1 MTAFDGLPDFQAMS
15 STATA
20 TATATTFAPF
30 QSGSYAALP
39 QGLALAADANG
50 RPKFT
55 LDLVE
60 RVGDF
65 SATGQYA
72 VLDFSLVGDFALDDA
87 LSAARAHDAGA
98 TVKPIA
104 IDAGF
109 ARLYPTTGE
118 VAPSSDLLASIPLGL
133 SGTDY
138 ARWTS
143 RLSADAGELVKGAI
157 AGGSLLLG
165 ARVEFDAVGVA
176 PRVAATVEFQAPQL
190 LTSLL
195 AGRSGR
201 SMSTADVVATFTGS
215 PQNFPLKIVG
225 GGEPS
230 GDFAGAV
237 AGRIFAEFGTLV
249 PAPEVADPP
258 YVVFRDPAQ
267 LEGAT
272 VQWDLSQPAA
282 GRRQWVLMLDIL
294 TALRA
299 FAAANGLDSLV
310 RNVTVPTLQ
319 VGFCSVVV
327 NANLPPNR
335 IGVPAIGANVQVAAN
350 PPLRP
355 SSVSQTIA
363 FEEPDD
369 SGAFQ
374 FRLSPSEPVAYT
386 LSGFA
391 VIAAGETVQEYQ
403 MPPQPRTDSWVQL
416 AADDFPVTFAHVTA
430 AGRLLTLATLS
441 LLLTYDVDGHSRQV
455 QAVLN
460 ATVPGV
466 SMAVPRSASSASL
479 VVTATPLDGSAAL
492 TLPSMMPGRID
503 LDVTAFREYGPHRVT
518 IHGTFKA
525 GDRALFLDVLS
536 DEQANAGAV
545 PDQLFLTIAQ
555 PIATWGFVASSPFHS
570 GYRYRKSGS
579 PGVPA
584 AAWSPVLSPFESL
597 TLNADGTTIAASSN
611 GPPAPP
617 AQISLRT

>member
-1 MTAFDGLPDFQAMS
+1 MTTFDGLPDFQTMS
-15 STATA
+15 SMATA
-20 TATATTFAPF
+20 ATFAPF
-30 QSGSYAALP
+30 QGGSYAALP
-39 QGLALAADANG
+39 QGLAVAADANG
-50 RPKFT
+50 KPKFT

-60 RVGDF
+60 RAGDF

-87 LSAARAHDAGA
+87 LSAARTHDASA

-118 VAPSSDLLASIPLGL
+118 VAPSSDMLTPIPLGL

-138 ARWTS
+138 VRWTS
-143 RLSADAGELVKGAI
+143 RLSADAGELIKGAI
-157 AGGSLLLG
+157 AGGSMLLG

-176 PRVAATVEFQAPQL
+176 PRVAARVEFQAPQL

-195 AGRSGR
+195 AGRAGK
-201 SMSTADVVATFTGS
+201 SMSTADVVAAFTGS

-225 GGEPS
+225 GGEPT

-249 PAPEVADPP
+249 PAPAVADPP
-258 YVVFRDPAQ
+258 YIVFREPAQ
-267 LEGAT
+267 LETAA

-299 FAAANGLDSLV
+299 FAATNGLDSLV

-319 VGFCSVVV
+319 VGFCNVVV

-335 IGVPAIGANVQVAAN
+335 LGVPAIGANVQAAAN

-355 SSVSQTIA
+355 SSVSQTIS

-369 SGAFQ
+369 CGTFQ
-374 FRLSPSEPVAYT
+374 FRLSPTETLAYT

-391 VIAAGETVQEYQ
+391 VIAAGELVQEFQ

-416 AADDFPVTFAHVTA
+416 AADDFPVIFAHVTA

-441 LLLTYDVDGHSRQV
+441 LLLTYDVGGRSCQV
-455 QAVLN
+455 RAALN

-466 SMAVPRSASSASL
+466 AMAVPRSASGASL
-479 VVTATPLDGSAAL
+479 TVTATPLDGSAAL
-492 TLPSMMPGRID
+492 TLPPMLPGRID
-503 LDVTAFREYGPHRVT
+503 LDVTAYPEYGPHRVT
-518 IHGTFKA
+518 IAGTFQA
-525 GDRALFLDVLS
+525 GDRALFLDFLS
-536 DEQANAGAV
+536 DEQANTPNAV
-545 PDQLFLTIAQ
+545 PDQLFLTITQ
-555 PIATWGFVASSPFHS
+555 PTATWGFVASSPFRS

-584 AAWSPVLSPFESL
+584 GAWSPLLSPFESL
-597 TLNADGTTIAASSN
+597 TLSADGTMIAANSN
-611 GPPAPP
+611 GAPAPP